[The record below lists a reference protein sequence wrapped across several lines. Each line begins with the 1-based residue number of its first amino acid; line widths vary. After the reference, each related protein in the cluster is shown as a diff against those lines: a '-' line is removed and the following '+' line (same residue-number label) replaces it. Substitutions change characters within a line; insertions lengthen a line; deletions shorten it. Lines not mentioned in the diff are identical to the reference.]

1 MRMLI
6 TVLVLLMLNA
16 TFCAERI
23 LVHKK
28 NGTTDIIEVNSDTKI
43 TFSDG
48 NINDKMRVLKT
59 NNTTDVYNLSDV
71 VVISFSNTSVF
82 GTAKRLKEIPVSLL
96 TNYPNPFNPSTNISF
111 DLRKS
116 GMVTVTIYNQ
126 KGEFVK
132 ELLKQDLIAGQYN
145 LKWDGDNSSSS
156 IVPSGIYFSKVS
168 IDGQSKV
175 GRMTMVK

>member
-28 NGTTDIIEVNSDTKI
+28 NGTTDIIEVKSDTKI

-48 NINDKMRVLKT
+48 NVNDKMKVLKT
-59 NNTTDVYNLSDV
+59 NNLTDVYNLSNV
-71 VVISFSNTSVF
+71 VVISFSQTSIF
-82 GTAKRLKEIPVSLL
+82 ETAKSLKDIPVSLL
-96 TNYPNPFNPSTNISF
+96 QNYPNPFNPSTNISF
-111 DLRKS
+111 DLGKS
-116 GMVTVTIYNQ
+116 GIVSVAIYNQ

-132 ELLKQDLIAGQYN
+132 ELLKQDLLPGQYN
-145 LKWDGDNSSSS
+145 LKWNGDNSSSC
-156 IVPSGIYFSKVS
+156 IVPSGIYFAKVS

-175 GRMTMVK
+175 GRMAMVK